1 MGLFDPL
8 GPLVA
13 AGREIGREIGGLA
26 VEAGPQLLGEVRRAG
41 GELFG
46 SDVAGFEA
54 TGGADP
60 EIHGGRLGDPGKGP
74 AELPAELIR
83 DTGRAEPPLDP
94 SGRFETSDEWI
105 DRVRWVTDRIAELHD
120 PYQQWRGTALQ
131 LPADTVERLR
141 GIDFAAM
148 ARQGGELE
156 LRGREL
162 AAAVEPVTATGSLF
176 GGWAGE
182 AAASYA
188 EHLHRVS
195 TGTAAV
201 RDDLAAVGTATVELS
216 AQLHTVIRE
225 FAVEASEQ
233 VGCAVADL
241 DPDQLTAVIAYVRH
255 GEQWPLSLLGPGF
268 PQHLTQLLDQFA
280 DTYEQA
286 VAALRGLADGAA
298 HAIQGSSAAYAAV
311 LGQLQQEPF
320 AGVEG
325 DFAVPADI
333 RSGGGASA
341 DGPTGTAPA
350 AAQGA
355 PPIDTP
361 AGAATPQGVPGDS
374 GAAGSPLSTQPAS
387 FGGGST
393 AEPSGGVAL
402 PPGNRLAAWWEAA
415 GLSGGPALFGSP
427 PETAP
432 AAGGNPTLTGT
443 GAPQAAAAGGA
454 TLASVADTGGADEP
468 GGASTPMA
476 PLMGT
481 GPLTG
486 EQDSAGRGWTVAE
499 NVVDSDDEQSW
510 SRLRDVLGE
519 DRDRGRS

>member
-13 AGREIGREIGGLA
+13 AGREIGREIGGEA
-26 VEAGPQLLGEVRRAG
+26 VEGGRQLLGEVRRAG
-41 GELFG
+41 GDLFG
-46 SDVAGFEA
+46 PGMAGFEA
-54 TGGADP
+54 LGGAGP
-60 EIHGGRLGDPGKGP
+60 EVQAGRLGDPGKDP
-74 AELPAELIR
+74 AELPAELVR
-83 DTGRAEPPLDP
+83 DTGRVEPLDP
-94 SGRFETSDEWI
+94 SGRFDTSDEWI
-105 DRVRWVTDRIAELHD
+105 DQVRWVTDRIAELHE
-120 PYQQWRGTALQ
+120 PYQQWRSAALQ
-131 LPADTVERLR
+131 LPSDTVERLR

-156 LRGREL
+156 LRGQEL

-182 AAASYA
+182 AAVSYS

-195 TGTAAV
+195 IGTAAV
-201 RDDLAAVGTATVELS
+201 RDDLAAVGTATAELS

-233 VGCAVADL
+233 VGRAVADL
-241 DPDQLTAVIAYVRH
+241 DPDQLTAVITYIRH
-255 GEQWPLSLLGPGF
+255 GKQWPLSLLGPGF
-268 PQHLTQLLDQFA
+268 GQHLTQLLDKFA

-298 HAIQGSSAAYAAV
+298 HAIQSSSTAYVAV
-311 LGQLQQEPF
+311 LGQVQQEPF

-325 DFAVPADI
+325 GFAVPAETTT
-333 RSGGGASA
+333 GGGASA

-350 AAQGA
+350 GAQGA

-361 AGAATPQGVPGDS
+361 AGAAAPQGVPGDS
-374 GAAGSPLSTQPAS
+374 AAGIPLSTQPAS
-387 FGGGST
+387 FGGGA
-393 AEPSGGVAL
+393 AEPSGGIAL
-402 PPGNRLAAWWEAA
+402 PPGNRLAAWWDAA

-427 PETAP
+427 PETTP
-432 AAGGNPTLTGT
+432 AAAGSPTLAGT

-454 TLASVADTGGADEP
+454 SLASVADTGGADEP
-468 GGASTPMA
+468 AGASTPMA

-486 EQDSAGRGWTVAE
+486 QQDPAGRAWTVAE
-499 NVVDSDDEQSW
+499 DVVDSDDEQSW

-519 DRDRGRS
+519 DRDRGQP